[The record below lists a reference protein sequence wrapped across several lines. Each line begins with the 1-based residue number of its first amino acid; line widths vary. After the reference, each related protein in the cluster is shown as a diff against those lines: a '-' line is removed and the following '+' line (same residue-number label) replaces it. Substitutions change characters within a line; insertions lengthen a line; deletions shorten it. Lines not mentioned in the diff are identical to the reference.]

1 MADVDQALDN
11 ESEVCLHLFTEA
23 VDGVLV
29 EGLVTWKVQPGRH
42 NPTSVLSG
50 RRNTTII

>member
-11 ESEVCLHLFTEA
+11 ESEVFLHLFIEA

-29 EGLVTWKVQPGRH
+29 EGLATWKLRPGRR

>member
-1 MADVDQALDN
+1 MADVDQTLDN
-11 ESEVCLHLFTEA
+11 ESEVCLHLFIEA

-29 EGLVTWKVQPGRH
+29 EGLITRKVQPGRR

-50 RRNTTII
+50 RRNTKII